1 MTYEGEHYGV
11 YQPVQVLYSTV
22 SSSDKCCPNC
32 GAPNE
37 GFVVVTGKRVFLP
50 ETIEELE

>member
-1 MTYEGEHYGV
+1 MASISQCRYCG
-11 YQPVQVLYSTV
+11 STV

-37 GFVVVTGKRVFLP
+37 GFVVDTGKRVFLP
-50 ETIEELE
+50 KTIEELE

>member
-1 MTYEGEHYGV
+1 MGDRDSRLRAWGLPVHEGKLRSV
-11 YQPVQVLYSTV
+11 Y
-22 SSSDKCCPNC
+22 DC

-50 ETIEELE
+50 KTIEEWE

>member
-11 YQPVQVLYSTV
+11 YQPVQVLYS
-22 SSSDKCCPNC
+22 SSDKCCPNC

-37 GFVVVTGKRVFLP
+37 GFVVDTGKRVFLP
-50 ETIEELE
+50 KTIEELE